1 MGTMTIFEGEKGL
14 VSIGIVTWNSAK
26 DLPACIEGLREQSY
40 PDVEYIIVDNGSK
53 DKSLSMMQAQLPRA
67 RLIRNESNRGYCRAH
82 NQAIAAARGEYYLA
96 LNPDVRLMPDFIVRL
111 VEALEGCPE
120 CGSAVGKILLSSE
133 EGSGIA
139 RIDGAGLFVDR
150 RRHQYLRGHRQVD
163 RGQYDVAGEVFGA
176 DGAAPLHRRAML
188 EHVCVFGEYYDEQF
202 FAYMED
208 VDLAW
213 RARLLGW
220 KCRYEPGAMAYHD
233 RSFMPGRRVRMP
245 KTLRRIAIKNR
256 YLTLIK
262 NEAPECWRRDW
273 WRILAYDVAI
283 LGYLVLFEQTS
294 LGAFPMLKRQWERAQ
309 AWRREIW
316 RRVKADPEE
325 RLRWFG

>member
-1 MGTMTIFEGEKGL
+1 MTVFEGEKGL

-26 DLPACIEGLREQSY
+26 DLPACIESLREQSY
-40 PDVEYIIVDNGSK
+40 PDVEYIIVDNGSR
-53 DKSLSMMQAQLPRA
+53 DNSLSMMQVQLPRA
-67 RLIRNESNRGYCRAH
+67 RLIRNACNRGYCRAH
-82 NQAIAAARGEYYLA
+82 NQAIAAARGEFYLA
-96 LNPDVRLMPDFIVRL
+96 LNPDVTLQPGFITTL
-111 VEALEGCPE
+111 VATLESHPE
-120 CGSAVGKILLSSE
+120 SGSAVGKILLRHDNRSRNP
-133 EGSGIA
+133 
-139 RIDGAGLFVDR
+139 RIDGAGLLIDR

-163 RGQYDVAGEVFGA
+163 RGQYDGPGEVFGA

-188 EHVCVFGEYYDEQF
+188 EDVKVFGQYFDEQF

-220 KCRYEPGAMAYHD
+220 SCRYEPGAMAYHD

-245 KTLRRIAIKNR
+245 KILRRIAIKNR

-283 LGYLVLFEQTS
+283 LGYLILFEQTS

-316 RRVKADPEE
+316 RRVKADPAE